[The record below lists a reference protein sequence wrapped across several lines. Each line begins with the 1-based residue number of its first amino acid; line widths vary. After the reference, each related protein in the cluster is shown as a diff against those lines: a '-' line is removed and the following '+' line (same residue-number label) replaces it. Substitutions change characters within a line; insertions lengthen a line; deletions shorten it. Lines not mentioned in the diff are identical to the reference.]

1 MKPKRVRAVARE
13 GPPCIDCGRPT
24 PPRSNWS
31 RLLWWGRAG
40 PHQHRCRRC
49 YRRWRAND
57 RRGRR
62 KPPVS
67 SREAGHSA
75 PVWPQD
81 GPMFSEPVERPVLR
95 AIRTD

>member
-31 RLLWWGRAG
+31 RLLWWGRAD
-40 PHQHRCRRC
+40 PHHHRCRRC

-62 KPPVS
+62 KPPAS
-67 SREAGHSA
+67 SRETRHSA
-75 PVWPQD
+75 PVWPP
-81 GPMFSEPVERPVLR
+81 GR
-95 AIRTD
+95 ADVQ